1 MLHWVASFRFLD
13 IHVWAKDVAFYENF
27 ARVINWCFNASVGVH
42 RFSGLRFRHLSSRST
57 NWLNSFISP
66 SSMPFTFA
74 INRVLRSRV
83 GFVKF
88 KTRTTSWRE
97 PHVSFSNQTLGKGG
111 WYKRNKI
118 PCRKADPSQH
128 CESSVSHQNANQQ
141 TGLFEVSYGWIFLC
155 TP

>member
-1 MLHWVASFRFLD
+1 MLHWVASFRYLD
-13 IHVWAKDVAFYENF
+13 IHAWAKRVALYENL

-42 RFSGLRFRHLSSRST
+42 RFSGLRFRHLSRRST
-57 NWLNSFISP
+57 NWLNSFISL

-97 PHVSFSNQTLGKGG
+97 PHVSFSNQILRVRLEQEK
-111 WYKRNKI
+111 KI
-118 PCRKADPSQH
+118 PCRKVDPSQH
-128 CESSVSHQNANQQ
+128 CGSSVSHQNANQQ
-141 TGLFEVSYGWIFLC
+141 TGLSEVSYGWIFLC